1 MEVIINQVVTRQKYP
16 FLKVVFDRMGGII
29 ASNLHRELDAEY
41 VLGKLL
47 PTNLLSIIDSL
58 SGVADKQMNAISQ
71 YDDTA

>member
-1 MEVIINQVVTRQKYP
+1 
-16 FLKVVFDRMGGII
+16 MGGIL

-71 YDDTA
+71 YDDMA